1 MNLEHVRTFLEVAA
15 TGSFGRAAEHLNV
28 TQSTVSTRVQAL
40 EDSLDRV
47 LFVRGRSGAALTAAG
62 QKFQHYAETMHRSW
76 QQARREVALP
86 AGFGGI
92 LSIGVQVSLWERLI
106 LDWIP
111 WLREQ
116 APDVALR
123 IETDYS
129 QSLMRQL
136 SDGLLDVGI
145 MYAPRT
151 SAGLTV
157 EKLLEEKLVLVSTTK
172 RSVRDDWVSD
182 YVFVNWGDDFQAAHD
197 EAFPDMQAPAIA
209 VGLGAMGLQYILANG
224 GSGYFPLRVVRSLL
238 AAGRLHRVARAP
250 SFRRPAYMVYARE
263 ATDPERLDFALDG
276 LRRIAAAESED

>member
-28 TQSTVSTRVQAL
+28 TQSTVSTRVQTL
-40 EDSLDRV
+40 EESLDRV
-47 LFVRGRSGAALTAAG
+47 LFMRGRSGAALTAAG
-62 QKFQHYAETMHRSW
+62 QQFQHYAETMYRSW

-106 LDWIP
+106 LAWIP

-116 APDVALR
+116 APDIAVR
-123 IETDYS
+123 VETDYS
-129 QSLMRQL
+129 DSLMRRL

-145 MYAPRT
+145 MYVPRT

-157 EKLLEEKLVLVSTTK
+157 EKLLEEKLVLVSTTE

-182 YVFVNWGDDFQAAHD
+182 YVFVHWGEDFRAAHD

-238 AAGRLHRVARAP
+238 ADGRLYRVARAP
-250 SFRRPAYMVYARE
+250 TFGRPAYMVYAAE
-263 ATDPERLDFALDG
+263 ATDVERRDFALAG
-276 LRRIAAAESED
+276 LRRIAAGESED

>member
-1 MNLEHVRTFLEVAA
+1 MNLEHIRTFLEVAA

-28 TQSTVSTRVQAL
+28 TQSTVSTRVQTL
-40 EDSLDRV
+40 EESLDRV
-47 LFVRGRSGAALTAAG
+47 LFMRGRSGAALTAAG
-62 QKFQHYAETMHRSW
+62 QQFQHYAETMYRAW

-106 LDWIP
+106 LAWIP

-116 APDVALR
+116 APDIAVR
-123 IETDYS
+123 VDTDYS
-129 QSLMRQL
+129 ANLMRQL

-145 MYAPRT
+145 MYLPRT
-151 SAGLTV
+151 SPGLTV

-172 RSVRDDWVSD
+172 RALRDDWVSD
-182 YVFVNWGDDFQAAHD
+182 YVFIHWGEDFQAAHD

-209 VGLGAMGLQYILANG
+209 VGLGAMGLQYVLANG

-238 AAGRLHRVARAP
+238 AEGRLHRVARAP
-250 SFRRPAYMVYARE
+250 TFGRPAYMVYAQE
-263 ATDPERLDFALDG
+263 ATDPERLDFALGG
-276 LRRIAAAESED
+276 LRRIAAGESED

>member
-1 MNLEHVRTFLEVAA
+1 MNLEHVRTFLEVSA

-28 TQSTVSTRVQAL
+28 TQSTVSTRVQTL
-40 EDSLDRV
+40 EESLDRV
-47 LFVRGRSGAALTAAG
+47 LFLRGRSGAALTAAG
-62 QKFQHYAETMHRSW
+62 QQFQHYAETMYRAW

-106 LDWIP
+106 LAWIP

-116 APDVALR
+116 APDIAVR
-123 IETDYS
+123 VETDYS
-129 QSLMRQL
+129 DSLMRRL

-145 MYAPRT
+145 MYVPRT

-157 EKLLEEKLVLVSTTK
+157 EKLLEEKLVLVSTTE

-182 YVFVNWGDDFQAAHD
+182 YVFVHWGEDFRAAHD

-238 AAGRLHRVARAP
+238 ADGRLHRVARAP
-250 SFRRPAYMVYARE
+250 TFGRPAYMVYALE
-263 ATDPERLDFALDG
+263 ATDPERRDFALAG
-276 LRRIAAAESED
+276 LRRIAAGESED